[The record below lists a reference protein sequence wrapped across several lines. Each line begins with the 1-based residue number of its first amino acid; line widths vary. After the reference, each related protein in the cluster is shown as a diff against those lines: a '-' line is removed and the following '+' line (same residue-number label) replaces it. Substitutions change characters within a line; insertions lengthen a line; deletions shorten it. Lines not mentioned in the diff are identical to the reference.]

1 MLPVELKKTFKTMSK
16 NQRKRVT
23 HTQRE
28 EQQGKK
34 VMLTF
39 TVIAL
44 ILIVIMLVAYTIWA

>member
-1 MLPVELKKTFKTMSK
+1 MSK

-44 ILIVIMLVAYTIWA
+44 ILIVIMLGAYTIWA